1 MIKIKDIILWE
12 QLRGKSFEDFDAK
25 DYKDDLSI
33 LYVIDEADKQDRVTL
48 ELYEKALSE
57 TDTRQVRIR
66 IKKINDDILF
76 SSQFFIMSNATSG
89 DDGKS
94 EKQNV
99 GDIIGSLIC
108 LGISPE
114 SLLDMDLC
122 YLSYLTD
129 QYAKYV
135 KNRLTDKRFWTMLQ
149 LSPYL
154 DKGTEAHDFIPFPW
168 EKSQK
173 GEDDQITDKDIDM
186 AKCLFK
192 LNKK

>member
-33 LYVIDEADKQDRVTL
+33 LYVIDEADKQERVTL
-48 ELYEKALSE
+48 GLYEKALSE
-57 TDTRQVRIR
+57 TDTKQVRAR

-76 SSQFFIMSNATSG
+76 SSQFFIVANEKSEN
-89 DDGKS
+89 DGKS

-114 SLLDMDLC
+114 SILNMDLC

-135 KNRLTDKRFWTMLQ
+135 KNRLTDKRFWAMLQ

-154 DKGTEAHDFIPFPW
+154 DKGTEAHDFMPFPW
-168 EKSQK
+168 EKSQN
-173 GEDDQITDKDIDM
+173 GEDDKITDKDINI
-186 AKCLFK
+186 AKCLFG